1 MRRFTGALF
10 GRRGAARCTTA
21 LFWAHHSFCPMFSA
35 VCSFS
40 TSRAMYEGS
49 ILATSSTLGD
59 SHAPQKTHPSGAS
72 TEHDVTITDENG
84 ECVDVTPLNSFA
96 ELRDAPKWLAE
107 GLKALKYPSTT
118 DIQKFTIPL
127 LAKGH
132 NAIGLAPTGSGK
144 TVAFSV
150 PALMAFRR
158 NPDNTPSVLVLA
170 PTRELVQ
177 QTTKVF
183 ESLGCGQVRVCE
195 AYGGAPRDLQARRLH
210 SGCDV
215 LVACPGRLKDF
226 LDAGDVS
233 IRNLSF
239 LVFDEADRLLDM
251 GFQVHLDEI
260 MSHIDSASHPQ
271 TMMWS
276 ATWPESVQEMAR
288 RYLSN
293 KRVLIR
299 AGTAGTGL
307 QVNEHIKQ
315 ELIFC
320 NSFPE
325 RIEKLGSL
333 VEAGTIDDNNDK
345 LIIFVERQADT
356 EDTARAFSHRLG
368 IDARYVGTIHGGL
381 SQRQRDKVMDMF
393 KKNHIRLLVAT
404 DVASRGLDIPD
415 VTCVV
420 NFQAPK
426 NIDSYCHRIGRTGRA
441 GRSGTAYTFIGQGD
455 DGLAADL
462 VDYLTRCRVTVP
474 TELVELAERFRSR
487 SRQRQDRFGRRD
499 RGGFSRKEN
508 NSGFG
513 RPRRDRG
520 GSRPFTVRRSDSR
533 SFDDRPPSTLDW

>member
-1 MRRFTGALF
+1 MNTVCYFSMT
-10 GRRGAARCTTA
+10 
-21 LFWAHHSFCPMFSA
+21 SA
-35 VCSFS
+35 VQ
-40 TSRAMYEGS
+40 EGS
-49 ILATSSTLGD
+49 IPATSSSIGD
-59 SHAPQKTHPSGAS
+59 PHTPQKTNVSAVS
-72 TEHDVTITDENG
+72 TEHDISITDGNG
-84 ECVDVTPLNSFA
+84 HQVHVTPLASFA
-96 ELRDAPKWLAE
+96 ELRDAPRWLAE
-107 GLKALKYPSTT
+107 GLRALKYPSTT

-127 LAKGH
+127 LADGH
-132 NAIGLAPTGSGK
+132 DVIGLAPTGSGK
-144 TVAFSV
+144 TVAFAV
-150 PALMAFRR
+150 PALAAFKR
-158 NPDNTPSVLVLA
+158 NPDGTPSVLVLA

-177 QTTKVF
+177 QTTKVLQ
-183 ESLGCGQVRVCE
+183 SLGCGQVRVCE
-195 AYGGAPRDLQARRLH
+195 AYGGAPRDLQARCLRN
-210 SGCDV
+210 GCDA

-226 LDAGDVS
+226 LDSGELS

-260 MSHIDSASHPQ
+260 MGHLDSGSHPQ

-288 RYLSN
+288 KYLSN
-293 KRVLIR
+293 DRLLIR

-320 NSFPE
+320 STFTE

-333 VEAGTIDDNNDK
+333 VEDGTIDDNSDK
-345 LIIFVERQADT
+345 LIIFVERQTDT

-381 SQRQRDKVMDMF
+381 SQRQRDKVMSMF
-393 KKNHIRLLVAT
+393 KTNHIRLLVAT

-441 GRSGTAYTFIGQGD
+441 GRTGTAYTFLGQGD
-455 DGLAADL
+455 GGLAVDL

-474 TELVELAERFRSR
+474 TELMQLAKRH
-487 SRQRQDRFGRRD
+487 QDRLQQQQGRPRRAD
-499 RGGFSRKEN
+499 RGGFSRREG
-508 NSGFG
+508 NSEFG
-513 RPRRDRG
+513 RRRRDRG
-520 GSRPFTVRRSDSR
+520 GSREFEPSRFNSRNSDN
-533 SFDDRPPSTLDW
+533 DPPSTLDW